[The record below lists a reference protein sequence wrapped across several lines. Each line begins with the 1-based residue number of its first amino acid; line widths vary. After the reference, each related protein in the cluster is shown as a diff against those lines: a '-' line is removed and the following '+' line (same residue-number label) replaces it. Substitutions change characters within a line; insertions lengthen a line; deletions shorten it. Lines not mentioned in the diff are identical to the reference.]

1 MKKNQYVEKVRKF
14 NRYYANV
21 LGKIDQEIYNKPF
34 PLTEARVITEIYFR
48 NGCTATE
55 VRENLGIDRG
65 YMSRIVQKFE
75 EENIIFKE
83 QSTDDK
89 RTYLLY
95 LTDNGKEIYNELVEN
110 ANREVGK
117 MIQEISNRDL
127 TKLISSM
134 ETIESI
140 FTKEHP
146 AQSEV
151 SVRAFQP
158 GDVGFVAHLHG
169 TLYKN
174 TYQFGPMF
182 EYYVM
187 KGLTEF
193 MVNTDGGELWIAE
206 VDGNMVGSIAVTKST
221 DKVAQLR
228 WFVLDENYHGMGIG
242 KKLIETTIDFCKKQG
257 YKQVFLWTVSILE
270 TARYLYQK
278 YNFRLTEEKQNYEW
292 TGSKLI
298 EERWELELS
307 DEQPSRL
314 GLKSNVWKIKEC
326 SVLGRENK

>member
-1 MKKNQYVEKVRKF
+1 MEKNLYVEKIRKF

-55 VRENLGIDRG
+55 VREHLGIDRG

-75 EENIIFKE
+75 EEKIISKK
-83 QSTDDK
+83 QASDDK
-89 RTYLLY
+89 RQYVLY
-95 LTDNGKEIYNELVEN
+95 LTNYGKEIFNDLVED

-140 FTKEHP
+140 FTKDYP
-146 AQSEV
+146 SQSDI
-151 SVRAFQP
+151 SIRTFRP
-158 GDVGFVAHLHG
+158 GDVGFVAQLHG
-169 TLYKN
+169 TMYEN
-174 TYQFGPMF
+174 TYQFGRMF

-193 MVNTDGGELWIAE
+193 MIDTNGGELWIAE
-206 VDGNMVGSIAVTKST
+206 VDGKPVGSIAITKSNNN
-221 DKVAQLR
+221 VAQLR
-228 WFVLDENYHGMGIG
+228 WFILDENYHGMGIG
-242 KKLIETTIDFCKKQG
+242 KKLMDTAIEFCKKQG
-257 YKQVFLWTVSILE
+257 YIHVFLWTVGILE

-278 YNFRLTEEKQNYEW
+278 YNFRVTEEKQNYQW
-292 TGSKLI
+292 TGSKLV
-298 EERWELELS
+298 EERWDLELS
-307 DEQPSRL
+307 
-314 GLKSNVWKIKEC
+314 
-326 SVLGRENK
+326 